1 MLQLQ
6 SGPAMKL
13 LSILRQPI
21 PDEARALLKARWDS
35 LPPELKNDRQVL
47 GRHLV
52 HCGYTMGASYCSL
65 GCTHCYLPP
74 GANRVPL
81 PSLDEMREQIDANRR
96 LIGPGGGLQI
106 TGGDVVDAYW
116 RADRIEEL
124 VELVRYAN
132 QAGVVPMLMTHGQV
146 LLEHPWVLERLVTE
160 GGLRKIALHIDITQ
174 AGRPGYPIR
183 GLRSEADLHPLR
195 QAFVDLI
202 LRVRRSTRTRFFA
215 AHTVTVTE
223 RNLASV
229 PEILHWLLADPR
241 HLRAFRMVSFQT
253 EADVGRTRFSQKPAT
268 PGATWAQICRGLG
281 VDLPRDNLEFGH
293 PDCSNMTSLLV
304 LFPERRVINLIP
316 SDPRSRAFW
325 SRILNVLG
333 GTGARGEFPSESVLR
348 KLSTLA
354 RHPATA
360 WSILAYALRRMR
372 EEGLGPGFVG
382 RALTGRLGALNIV
395 LHNFM
400 SASDLERP
408 RREVIETRLSACSFR
423 GAVRR
428 NGAWVAVPMCEMN
441 VDYRESIYAQRAGRS
456 T

>member
-1 MLQLQ
+1 
-6 SGPAMKL
+6 MKL

-21 PDEARALLKARWDS
+21 PDEMRALLKARWAS
-35 LPPELKNDRQVL
+35 LPSALKNDRQVM

-65 GCTHCYLPP
+65 GCTHCYLPSN
-74 GANRVPL
+74 ANRVPL
-81 PSLDEMREQIDANRR
+81 PSLDEMRAQIDANRR

-116 RADRIEEL
+116 RAGRTEEL
-124 VELVRYAN
+124 IELVRYAN
-132 QAGVVPMLMTHGQV
+132 RAGVVPMLMTHGQV
-146 LLEHPWVLERLVTE
+146 LLEHPWLLERLVKE

-174 AGRPGYPIR
+174 AGRPGYP
-183 GLRSEADLHPLR
+183 LRRLSSEADLHPLR

-202 LRVRRSTRTRFFA
+202 LGVRRSTRTRFFA

-223 RNLASV
+223 RNIASV
-229 PEILHWLLADPR
+229 PEILRWLLADPR
-241 HLRAFRMVSFQT
+241 RLRAFRMLSFQT
-253 EADVGRTRFSQKPAT
+253 EADVGRTRFSRCPAT
-268 PGATWAQICRGLG
+268 PSATWAQICRGLG
-281 VDLPRDNLEFGH
+281 AELPRDSLEFGH

-325 SRILNVLG
+325 SRVLNVFG

-348 KLSTLA
+348 KLSALA
-354 RHPATA
+354 RHPTML
-360 WSILAYALRRMR
+360 WRIPQYALRRMR

-382 RALTGRLGALNIV
+382 RALTGRLSALNIV
-395 LHNFM
+395 MHNFM
-400 SASDLERP
+400 SASDLQRP

-428 NGAWVAVPMCEMN
+428 NGEWVAMPMCEMN
-441 VDYRESIYAQRAGRS
+441 VDHRESIYAQRAGRS